1 LRAPTDLKQLFVEA
15 AEITGRTFEIS
26 EQMKERIDRSGFVNV
41 VEKTFKTP
49 IGGWP
54 ADPKL
59 QKLGQ
64 YALL

>member
-1 LRAPTDLKQLFVEA
+1 MKQLFVEA
-15 AEITGRTFEIS
+15 GEITGQTFEIS
-26 EQMKERIDRSGFVNV
+26 EQMKERIDRAGFVNV
-41 VEKTFKTP
+41 AEWTFKTP

-59 QKLGQ
+59 KKLGQ

>member
-1 LRAPTDLKQLFVEA
+1 LKQLFVEA
-15 AEITGRTFEIS
+15 GTITGQTFEIS
-26 EQMKERIDRSGFVNV
+26 EQMKERIDRAGFVNV
-41 VEKTFKTP
+41 VERTFKTP

>member
-1 LRAPTDLKQLFVEA
+1 VKQLFVEA
-15 AEITGRTFEIS
+15 GEITGRTFEVS
-26 EQMKERIDRSGFVNV
+26 EQMKERLDRAGFVNV
-41 VEKTFKTP
+41 VERTYKTP

-59 QKLGQ
+59 KRIGQ